1 MKTTSVFAKLLKL
14 IRRVKKKE
22 VKSELNIRC
31 SFFKIQ
37 KATLKQ
43 RKRIFTFNSC
53 EAVTNSTKTYGN
65 KDDNMTSSLKF

>member
-43 RKRIFTFNSC
+43 KKGYLLLIVAKLLQILPKHTETR
-53 EAVTNSTKTYGN
+53 
-65 KDDNMTSSLKF
+65 MTT